1 MNEINSEV
9 EQGGWFIISTHPAQA
24 EDIQWVR
31 ELSSRLVFSNRAAF
45 TLEVNKITRRHCIWN
60 SNFNYPDE

>member
-24 EDIQWVR
+24 EDMQWVR

-45 TLEVNKITRRHCIWN
+45 TLIVDKVIVR
-60 SNFNYPDE
+60 